1 MSTAIITRRLA
12 GRVARQSTK
21 ERSKTSQRVTGQ
33 RTVVSNTTAHS
44 VNGLNTSA
52 ARHRDLRL
60 LLGIGI
66 TSCAIV
72 KIGTENECWTPWSS
86 AQSATSCSAMR
97 GGDVLMLT
105 PHKEPSTGILFPHLC
120 NAMTFVGCGMRV
132 KYGFVKV
139 YAVGTYMDPVAMSA
153 VKTQGSKAIEKALL
167 NPAYPRTIRIVM
179 NRGLSI
185 EKYTAAIVDALSPR
199 MGGEDMEKLEEF
211 KKLNP
216 PVDLIEGAEMEM
228 TIRGNTMLYKN
239 SVGGVGQIE
248 SEVFCRALCDVY
260 YGADS
265 VSPGHKGEVTK
276 GIQKL

>member
-1 MSTAIITRRLA
+1 MSTAIISRRLT
-12 GRVARQSTK
+12 GRVARQSAR
-21 ERSKTSQRVTGQ
+21 EQSKNSQRVIAQ
-33 RTVVSNTTAHS
+33 RTVVSTTIIHP

-52 ARHRDLRL
+52 RHRDLRF
-60 LLGIGI
+60 LLGLGI

-72 KIGTENECWTPWSS
+72 KMANEDECWARVSS

-97 GGDVLMLT
+97 SGDVLMLE
-105 PHKEPSTGILFPHLC
+105 PHKEISTGILFPHLC
-120 NAMTFVGCGMRV
+120 NAMTFVGCGVRV

-153 VKTQGSKAIEKALL
+153 VKTQGPEAIAKTLL
-167 NPAYPRTIRIVM
+167 NPSYPRTIRIVM

-199 MGGEDMEKLEEF
+199 MKGEDMDKLEEF

-216 PVDLIEGAEMEM
+216 SVDLIEGAEMEM

-248 SEVFCRALCDVY
+248 SAVFCRALCDVY
-260 YGADS
+260 YGADP
-265 VSPGHKGEVTK
+265 VSPGHKDEVTK
-276 GIQKL
+276 GVQKL

>member
-1 MSTAIITRRLA
+1 MSTAIITRRLMSRA
-12 GRVARQSTK
+12 TAVMTRQSPA
-21 ERSKTSQRVTGQ
+21 
-33 RTVVSNTTAHS
+33 RTVASI
-44 VNGLNTSA
+44 TSA
-52 ARHRDLRL
+52 HNNPIMTNSTTPSSLLLLASSRYTNLCL
-60 LLGIGI
+60 LLGFGLTTSYAIGI
-66 TSCAIV
+66 TE
-72 KIGTENECWTPWSS
+72 TDNTNT
-86 AQSATSCSAMR
+86 TSCSAR
-97 GGDVLMLT
+97 KGGGGDVLMLE
-105 PHKEPSTGILFPHLC
+105 PHKETSSGILFPHLC
-120 NAMTFVGCGMRV
+120 NAMTFVGCGVRV

-153 VKTQGSKAIEKALL
+153 IKTQGPAAIEKALL

-185 EKYTAAIVDALSPR
+185 EKYTAAIVEALSPR
-199 MGGEDMEKLEEF
+199 MGGEDMDKLDEF

-248 SEVFCRALCDVY
+248 SVVFCRALCDVY

-265 VSPGHKGEVTK
+265 VSLGHKEQVIK
-276 GIQKL
+276 GVQKL